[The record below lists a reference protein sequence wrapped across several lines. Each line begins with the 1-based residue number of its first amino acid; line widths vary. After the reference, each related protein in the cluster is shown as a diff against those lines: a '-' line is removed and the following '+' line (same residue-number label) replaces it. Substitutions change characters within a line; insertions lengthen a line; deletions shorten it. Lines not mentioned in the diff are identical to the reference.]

1 LQGAIDAYGS
11 QGGGGAAA
19 PRATSAAPTQRRR
32 KKKKGNAASHL
43 SVSVRASMLEAKK
56 LSGFA
61 PNLHG
66 RTMPARYGKDSKQT
80 ITVGR
85 GSRYAVAHYPTM
97 DAAAEDNF
105 EGKLYS
111 GVGKQTSSTLQ
122 SSPFTHLGSATRKD
136 NNNRGFLSEE
146 APPAAGAEG
155 TARQNPGPTFKYTAC
170 APQYDSEKRSMPCGV
185 FGQDNRC
192 GLDEMFM
199 DQLQGETWP
208 VRVGALQR
216 VRTEFDYITKEH
228 IDAVMNRAPNYS
240 IGRGQRPA
248 LHDGE
253 SCSPGPIY
261 DGLGLDRMGSAQ
273 ASTPGTSVRK
283 PTGCVLAGGMAFGQ
297 EFDDRPYEL
306 FAQLGKPTHY
316 SKVRSVPRCGF
327 GRYSSR
333 EQPVY
338 GKLDK
343 NW

>member
-1 LQGAIDAYGS
+1 MQRQRSGSRRSSRGSLQGAIDAYGS

-32 KKKKGNAASHL
+32 KKKGNAASHL

-199 DQLQGETWP
+199 DQLQVHKSRDVQPEYARLDIAP
-208 VRVGALQR
+208 VYNVGYSPELNPIEAVFSKVKAVFSRGRLNSL
-216 VRTEFDYITKEH
+216 VNKTGFNFDRAITAAFRSVTPEH
-228 IDAVMNRAPNYS
+228 CAA
-240 IGRGQRPA
+240 
-248 LHDGE
+248 
-253 SCSPGPIY
+253 C
-261 DGLGLDRMGSAQ
+261 
-273 ASTPGTSVRK
+273 VRK
-283 PTGCVLAGGMAFGQ
+283 SLHLLRRAA
-297 EFDDRPYEL
+297 
-306 FAQLGKPTHY
+306 
-316 SKVRSVPRCGF
+316 KVAER
-327 GRYSSR
+327 
-333 EQPVY
+333 
-338 GKLDK
+338 
-343 NW
+343 